1 MGKKKNAN
9 ANTNVNTNTNSDQ
22 EQEKTPYFIATRRIY
37 VDKKGNEFL
46 TKKLNLLGRMYKNSC
61 TDKACDRNN
70 GYN

>member
-9 ANTNVNTNTNSDQ
+9 ANVNTNTNTNSDQ

-46 TKKLNLLGRMYKNSC
+46 TK
-61 TDKACDRNN
+61 
-70 GYN
+70 